1 MNLFPP
7 LLCPV
12 RTPQHRLRFL
22 VFFSPLSSSVFINSR
37 PQRRAARGG
46 LGTGGCSVQG
56 RGRGTGPPKHLEK
69 PREPLR
75 SPRTGQGSL
84 LHLLAPLVPPE
95 PPGRDAAGV
104 RTGTTPGLRGSSP
117 MGLGRAGGA
126 HGAWGTPGAPRGT
139 PEAGRGGGQGLVASC
154 GGGREG
160 GRGGR
165 REGERGGGKERGKE
179 RRRGG
184 REGGKEVSLCPPGA
198 AAAPH
203 PRAER
208 RGAPPGP
215 ASPFAHSRVSKRS
228 G

>member
-1 MNLFPP
+1 MNLFPL

-12 RTPQHRLRFL
+12 RTPQHWLRF
-22 VFFSPLSSSVFINSR
+22 FFPLSSSVFVNSR
-37 PQRRAARGG
+37 PQRRAAREG

-56 RGRGTGPPKHLEK
+56 RGRGTGPPKHPEK
-69 PREPLR
+69 RREPLR
-75 SPRTGQGSL
+75 SPRTGQGAL

-117 MGLGRAGGA
+117 AGLSRAGGA
-126 HGAWGTPGAPRGT
+126 HGAWGTPGAPRGS

-160 GRGGR
+160 GREGR
-165 REGERGGGKERGKE
+165 REGGRKGEKE
-179 RRRGG
+179 RRQGG
-184 REGGKEVSLCPPGA
+184 REGGLSLPPGA
-198 AAAPH
+198 AAALH